1 MYDLCISYKAI
12 DEKKMKN
19 VKTKERMTK
28 EEKKHVEN
36 GNYSFI
42 WEQMKKKIKKKLDLF
57 IHAFG
62 LVFMLLKVKY
72 PKFLGD
78 A

>member
-28 EEKKHVEN
+28 DEKKHVEN

-42 WEQMKKKIKKKLDLF
+42 WEQMKKKIKKNLIYLYMRLDWCSCF
-57 IHAFG
+57 
-62 LVFMLLKVKY
+62 
-72 PKFLGD
+72 
-78 A
+78 

>member
-1 MYDLCISYKAI
+1 MKREKNMKMCLWWITIMYDLCISYKAI

-42 WEQMKKKIKKKLDLF
+42 WEQMKKKK
-57 IHAFG
+57 
-62 LVFMLLKVKY
+62 
-72 PKFLGD
+72 
-78 A
+78 

>member
-36 GNYSFI
+36 GDRKS
-42 WEQMKKKIKKKLDLF
+42 
-57 IHAFG
+57 
-62 LVFMLLKVKY
+62 VV
-72 PKFLGD
+72 
-78 A
+78 